1 MARKAKKSNVPG
13 YLAIIAVICLIGALW
28 LSAQR
33 SKPADDR
40 SEINQNKDTVPIVET
55 KPTEKSADY
64 VMAPLNSDIKK
75 IVAQKLL
82 EISPVSRDTVL
93 SAASQSSSREDAVYQ
108 TVNDYSF
115 AFDYLGSRYVVAAD
129 YSGGEHCC
137 FNWYAFTLDSRNL
150 LTEVKPDAAIS
161 EMGNV
166 YPEGEQN
173 LVKKNGNLYLAL
185 ADDRFAYYCGSYAGS
200 PLINRYFL
208 ISDNRL
214 ILKNN
219 DFKDEFLKA
228 AQDSEKELEK
238 YYGDP
243 NAKAPDDADI
253 LETKCRLL
261 VQRTADY
268 LAVGEDAKAWD
279 QFDSLYEKLS
289 PMNPYKT
296 PLGRYAAAG
305 EIKADIAGVFKEP

>member
-1 MARKAKKSNVPG
+1 
-13 YLAIIAVICLIGALW
+13 
-28 LSAQR
+28 
-33 SKPADDR
+33 
-40 SEINQNKDTVPIVET
+40 
-55 KPTEKSADY
+55 
-64 VMAPLNSDIKK
+64 
-75 IVAQKLL
+75 VAQKLL

-93 SAASQSSSREDAVYQ
+93 PDALQSSNREQTVYQ

-150 LTEVKPDAAIS
+150 LSEVKPDAAIS

-185 ADDRFAYYCGSYAGS
+185 ADDRLAYYCGSFAGS

-214 ILKNN
+214 ILKND

-228 AQDSEKELEK
+228 AQDSGKELEK
-238 YYGDP
+238 YYNDP
-243 NAKAPDDADI
+243 AKNTPDDADI
-253 LETKCRLL
+253 LETRCRLL

-268 LAVGEDAKAWD
+268 LAAGEDAKAWD
-279 QFDSLYEKLS
+279 QFDSLYGKLT

-296 PLGRYAAAG
+296 LLGRYATAG